1 MGPGRGGVH
10 FRQAAVFPEG
20 AVLPPDWHCNT
31 LRKGAIRPNQ
41 LATRLHSHLP
51 GKDANMTITAKGV
64 VLRGFNEPLTLEE
77 APVPDPAAGAVIAKV
92 EFGGVCGTD
101 VHLHHGNL
109 PIQTPVILGH
119 EAVGR
124 VWKLGDGVSTDF
136 NGEPLREGDA
146 ITWASNI
153 PCGKCYWCVVEQE
166 RTLCENRKV
175 YGINQ
180 RFDEG
185 PRLSGGWAEAIY
197 LQPGSA
203 IFKLPPGITPE
214 QAISLGCAGPTTVKG
229 VIETVRIEIGDRVV
243 VQGSGPVG
251 LAAAMYAHLA
261 GAAKVIIVGGPANRL
276 ELARE
281 IGVGDVHIDIFAV
294 TDQEERIKRVLAET
308 PLERGA
314 DVVLE
319 CTGVPSAVAEGME
332 VARRNAQYLVLG
344 QYTDRGT
351 TPINPHVVTR
361 KQLKMYGSWAFAE
374 AQYARYVRTLPQLAA
389 RFDLSKMVTLYP
401 LTEANQALADMASG
415 AVMKAVLQMNADAM
429 S

>member
-1 MGPGRGGVH
+1 MTDTAR
-10 FRQAAVFPEG
+10 G
-20 AVLPPDWHCNT
+20 AVLH
-31 LRKGAIRPNQ
+31 A
-41 LATRLHSHLP
+41 
-51 GKDANMTITAKGV
+51 
-64 VLRGFNEPLTLEE
+64 FNEPLTLEE
-77 APVPDPAAGAVIAKV
+77 VPVPDPGPGALVARV
-92 EFGGVCGTD
+92 EFGGICGTD

-109 PIQTPVILGH
+109 PIPTPVILGH

-124 VWKLGDGVSTDF
+124 VWKLGEGVTTDF

-153 PCGKCYWCVVEQE
+153 PCGQCHWCVVEKE

-203 IFKLPPGITPE
+203 VFKLPSGITPE

-229 VIETVRIEIGDRVV
+229 VLETVQIGIGDTVV

-281 IGVGDVHIDIFAV
+281 IGVGDHHIDIFTV
-294 TDQEERIKRVLAET
+294 TDPEERTRLVLAET
-308 PLERGA
+308 PQHRGA

-319 CTGVPSAVAEGME
+319 CTGVPSAVAEGFD
-332 VARRNAQYLVLG
+332 VTRPNGQYLVLG

-351 TPINPHVVTR
+351 TPINPHVITR
-361 KQLKMYGSWAFAE
+361 KQLKVYGSWAFAE
-374 AQYARYVRTLPQLAA
+374 AQFARYVSTLPQLAA
-389 RFDLSKMVTLYP
+389 RFDLSKLVTHYP
-401 LTEANQALADMASG
+401 LEEANQALADMASG
-415 AVMKAVLQMNADAM
+415 AVMKAVLKVNAGAA

>member
-1 MGPGRGGVH
+1 
-10 FRQAAVFPEG
+10 
-20 AVLPPDWHCNT
+20 
-31 LRKGAIRPNQ
+31 
-41 LATRLHSHLP
+41 
-51 GKDANMTITAKGV
+51 MTITARGV
-64 VLRGFNEPLTLEE
+64 VLRAFNEPLTLEE
-77 APVPDPAAGAVIAKV
+77 APVPDPAQGALVAQV
-92 EFGGVCGTD
+92 EYGGVCGTD

-109 PIQTPVILGH
+109 PIQMPVILGH

-124 VWKLGDGVSTDF
+124 VWKLGDGVTTDF
-136 NGEPLREGDA
+136 SGEPLREGDA

-153 PCGKCYWCVVEQE
+153 PCGKCYWCVVEKE

-203 IFKLPPGITPE
+203 IFKLPSGITPE

-229 VIETVRIEIGDRVV
+229 VLETVRIGIGDTIV

-251 LAAAMYAHLA
+251 LAAAMYAHIA
-261 GAAKVIIVGGPANRL
+261 GAAKVIIIGGPANRL

-281 IGVGDVHIDIFAV
+281 IGVGDDHIDIFAI

-308 PLERGA
+308 PQERGA

-319 CTGVPSAVAEGME
+319 CTGVPSAVAEGFE
-332 VARRNAQYLVLG
+332 VTRRNGQYLVLG
-344 QYTDRGT
+344 QYTDQGT
-351 TPINPHVVTR
+351 TPINPHVITR
-361 KQLKMYGSWAFAE
+361 KQLKVYGSWAFAE

-389 RFDLSKMVTLYP
+389 RFDLSKLVTHYP
-401 LTEANQALADMASG
+401 LAEANQALAHMASG
-415 AVMKAVLQMNADAM
+415 AVMKAVLKINADAT